1 MTESTPTP
9 PEPASSAPPVPPVP
23 AVPRVKQPAPKSRW
37 ASWKARALRWTTGLL
52 VVFALG
58 LVATWLVQVRPL
70 RQQVAALEQERE
82 SLQAS
87 VADLQVETARLE
99 GVDAENV
106 ALRATQTE
114 LEQNAALLKAKAGTL
129 QAQFVLASGGDT
141 REAAKAL
148 SSADDQLEILEKA
161 LAGAQQE
168 SVRALRYR
176 LAMAAEE
183 IKTDPFAAQRDLEV
197 LANGLETMEKELSG
211 G

>member
-9 PEPASSAPPVPPVP
+9 PEPASSAP
-23 AVPRVKQPAPKSRW
+23 AVSAVSPVKQPAPRSGW
-37 ASWKARALRWTTGLL
+37 APWKARALRWTTGLL

-70 RQQVAALEQERE
+70 RGQVAALEQECE

-87 VADLQVETARLE
+87 VADLQAETARLE
-99 GVDAENV
+99 GVDAENA
-106 ALRATQTE
+106 ALTVTKTE
-114 LEQNAALLKAKAGTL
+114 LEQNSALLKAKAGTL

-141 REAAKAL
+141 REAVEAL

-197 LANGLETMEKELSG
+197 LANGLETMEKDLSG